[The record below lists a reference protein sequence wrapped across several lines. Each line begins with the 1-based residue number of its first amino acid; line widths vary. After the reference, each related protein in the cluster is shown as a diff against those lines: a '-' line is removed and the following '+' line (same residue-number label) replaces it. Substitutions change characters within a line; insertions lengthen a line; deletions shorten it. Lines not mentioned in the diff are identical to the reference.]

1 MVVTY
6 ESNGQDSYQNAPDQV
21 LLINFDDLV
30 NDQMGTLGTVFQF
43 LDDPISPD
51 EQGESSTLEKKKS
64 LSEDE
69 CRAISNI
76 LNAGNR
82 GEWTKFNPYLSEEK
96 TQTIEAPS
104 SIHS

>member
-1 MVVTY
+1 M
-6 ESNGQDSYQNAPDQV
+6 NQMDKIHQNAPDQV

-30 NDQMGTLGTVFQF
+30 NDQMGALGTVFQF
-43 LDDPISPD
+43 LGLDPISPD

-69 CRAISNI
+69 CCAISNI
-76 LNAGNR
+76 LIAGNR
-82 GEWTKFNPYLSEEK
+82 CEWTKFNPYLSEEK